1 MDESDHERDLQSLRD
16 KLSDEVS
23 IVSWH
28 ALEPHAQRHALFWVN
43 TQLDLVEVAVS
54 IALDDVDSVEA
65 WHTAKLLLRAT
76 PTPPK
81 DYAAFHVLIVQPFV
95 LAQPLELPLQSEKI
109 H

>member
-1 MDESDHERDLQSLRD
+1 MDESDHERNTQSLHD

-23 IVSWH
+23 IVSWS
-28 ALEPHAQRHALFWVN
+28 ALEPHAQRNALFWVN

-54 IALDDVDSVEA
+54 VALDDVHSVGA
-65 WHTAKLLLRAT
+65 WHTAKLLMRAT

-81 DYAAFHVLIVQPFV
+81 DFLAFHVLIVQPFV
-95 LAQPLELPLQSEKI
+95 LAQPLELPLQSEEI